1 MIKEVAETM
10 GKWIYSEETTNYW
23 NRTIRGKGDGYRH
36 TLFAHGNPTNLSK
49 RANPTILYNYTPE
62 REQTKAVAFASRFT
76 QRRIDQLS
84 KQIDIS
90 LKEQERLWKYTT
102 KVLVPEAFIHQLTTR
117 YDMDL
122 RLADDI
128 YTEHLKPP
136 EKRDEHEILIDLEE
150 RVEEIQE
157 ENNDEIQKQF

>member
-1 MIKEVAETM
+1 M
-10 GKWIYSEETTNYW
+10 
-23 NRTIRGKGDGYRH
+23 
-36 TLFAHGNPTNLSK
+36 
-49 RANPTILYNYTPE
+49 
-62 REQTKAVAFASRFT
+62 
-76 QRRIDQLS
+76 
-84 KQIDIS
+84 
-90 LKEQERLWKYTT
+90 KEQERLWKYTT
-102 KVLVPEAFIHQLTTR
+102 EVLVPEAFIHQLTTR

-157 ENNDEIQKQF
+157 ENNDEITRDTKAVLRAVMRDLDELDATDEEENAHKPTNEKEAVMGKVLKAL